1 MSINATNTANTYFD
15 FINKNPNTQTSY
27 SNRSANN
34 SSSNTLSIFYINDVH
49 AQLSN
54 LSRLKT
60 AGDSFT
66 KVFENN
72 LKNDT
77 FKISAGDVNIGN
89 DSKKNLFMVNFL
101 NLLGIDYSAF
111 GNHEFDNDTSNL
123 SKAIDK
129 ANYKYL
135 GTNIEISNKD
145 PLDKNIR
152 NGKIA
157 KSWIEEQNNQKYGF
171 IGLSPLDLKARLHPE
186 VNTDKFNV
194 KNFENTVKD
203 VQNEVNNLKKQ
214 GINRIILT
222 SHLGYDTDVKLS
234 QQVSGIDIII
244 GGHSHHLIKGITP
257 KINYLTSPEGE
268 PVIITQAGRD
278 GEHYGI
284 LNTIFDDKGR
294 IIKAQNTV
302 HKTENAE
309 KDNFVEFLK
318 EKLIGKARPI
328 GILTNITYPNN
339 IVKEEN
345 PIACFI
351 ADSMRY
357 KTGSQIAFI
366 NSGGIRGTLK
376 PGIITT
382 RNIQEIIP
390 FYNKLAKVEL
400 SEKDIIDTLNH
411 AATSSAKPPFK
422 PGVMQVSGLKY
433 TITPQK
439 TVKNVFIENSDG
451 SLTKLDNISPST
463 SKKFTVVYDNFLLNA
478 PEGLINLKKKP
489 IEVYDF
495 DKTATA
501 IEYIEKFNNNP
512 FEIRKQNR
520 IIVETEL

>member
-1 MSINATNTANTYFD
+1 LSISATNIANTYFE
-15 FINKNPNTQTSY
+15 FINTSPNTHTIPNQP
-27 SNRSANN
+27 ANN
-34 SSSNTLSIFYINDVH
+34 SPSNALSIFYINDIH

-60 AGDSFT
+60 AGDTFT
-66 KVFENN
+66 KVFEND

-77 FKISAGDVNIGN
+77 FKISAGDMNIGN
-89 DSKKNLFMVNFL
+89 DVKKNQFMVNFL
-101 NLLGIDYSAF
+101 NVLGIDYAAF
-111 GNHEFDNDTSNL
+111 GNHEFDNDTTNL

-129 ANYKYL
+129 ANYKYI
-135 GTNIEISNKD
+135 GTNVEISNKD
-145 PLDKNIR
+145 PLAKNIQD
-152 NGKIA
+152 GKIA
-157 KSWIEEQNNQKYGF
+157 KSWIEEQNNHKYGF
-171 IGLSPLDLKARLHPE
+171 IGLSPIDLKARLHPE
-186 VNTDKFNV
+186 VNTDEFDIKDYN
-194 KNFENTVKD
+194 NTVKE

-222 SHLGYDTDVKLS
+222 SHLGYDTDVKLA

-244 GGHSHHLIKGITP
+244 GGHSHHLIQGLTP

-278 GEHYGI
+278 GNFYGI
-284 LNTIFDDKGR
+284 LNAIFDDKGR
-294 IIKAQNTV
+294 ITKAQNTV
-302 HKTENAE
+302 HKTENIK

-318 EKLIGKARPI
+318 EKLLGKARPI
-328 GILTNITYPNN
+328 GILSDITYPNN

-345 PIACFI
+345 PVACFI

-357 KTGSQIAFI
+357 KTGAQIAFV

-382 RNIQEIIP
+382 RNIQDIIP

-411 AATSSAKPPFK
+411 AAMSSSKPPFK

-433 TITPQK
+433 IITPQK
-439 TVKNVFIENSDG
+439 TVKDVFIENADG
-451 SLTKLDNISPST
+451 SLTKLDNITPST

-478 PEGLINLKKKP
+478 PEGLVNLKKKP
-489 IEVYDF
+489 IRIYDF
-495 DKTATA
+495 DKTFTA
-501 IEYIEKFNNNP
+501 IEYIEKFNNKP
-512 FEIRKQNR
+512 VEIKNQKR
-520 IIVETEL
+520 IIIE

>member
-1 MSINATNTANTYFD
+1 MSINATNIANTYFE
-15 FINKNPNTQTSY
+15 FINKSSNTQTFI
-27 SNRSANN
+27 NQPANN
-34 SSSNTLSIFYINDVH
+34 SPPNALSIFYINDVH

-54 LSRLKT
+54 VSRLKT
-60 AGDSFT
+60 ASDSFT
-66 KVFENN
+66 KVFEND

-89 DSKKNLFMVNFL
+89 DTKKNQFMINFL

-123 SKAIDK
+123 SKAINQ

-145 PLDKNIR
+145 PLAKNIR
-152 NGKIA
+152 DGKIV

-171 IGLSPLDLKARLHPE
+171 VGLSPIDLKARLHPE
-186 VNTDKFNV
+186 VKTDEFKI
-194 KNFENTVKD
+194 KDFENTVKE
-203 VQNEVNNLKKQ
+203 VQNEVNNLRKQ

-222 SHLGYDTDVKLS
+222 SHLGYDTDVKLAK
-234 QQVSGIDIII
+234 QVSGIDIII
-244 GGHSHHLIKGITP
+244 GGHSHNLIQGITP
-257 KINYLTSPEGE
+257 KVNYLTSPEGE

-278 GEHYGI
+278 GNHYGI
-284 LNTIFDDKGR
+284 INAIFDDKGR

-302 HKTENAE
+302 HKADNVE

-328 GILTNITYPNN
+328 GVLSNITYPNN

-351 ADSMRY
+351 ADSMRH
-357 KTGSQIAFI
+357 KTGAQIAFV

-376 PGIITT
+376 PGIVTT
-382 RNIQEIIP
+382 RNLQDIIP

-400 SEKDIIDTLNH
+400 SEKDIIDTLNY
-411 AATSSAKPPFK
+411 AAMSSAKPPFK

-439 TVKNVFIENSDG
+439 TVKDVFLENPDG
-451 SLTKLDNISPST
+451 SLTKLDNISPSP

-478 PEGLINLKKKP
+478 PEGLVNLKKKP

-495 DKTATA
+495 DKTFTA
-501 IEYIEKFNNNP
+501 IEYIEKFNNKP
-512 FEIRKQNR
+512 FEIKNQKR
-520 IIVETEL
+520 IIVE